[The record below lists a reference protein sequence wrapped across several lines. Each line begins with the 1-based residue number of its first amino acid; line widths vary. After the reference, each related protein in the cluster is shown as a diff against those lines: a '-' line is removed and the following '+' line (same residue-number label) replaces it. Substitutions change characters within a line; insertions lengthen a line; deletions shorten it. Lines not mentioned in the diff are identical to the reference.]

1 MNKQD
6 KEYILSQISNML
18 DNRWFKSRIENWEMV
33 AFSIWKF
40 EDDFEQTFEESI
52 EEYNN
57 YLKSYEKN

>member
-6 KEYILSQISNML
+6 KEYILSRISTML
-18 DNRWFKSRIENWEMV
+18 DAEWFKSRIENWEMV

-40 EDDFEQTFEESI
+40 DDFEQTFEESI

-57 YLKSYEKN
+57 YLTSYAK